1 MAKSKLK
8 KGDLVKVLAG
18 AHKGEQGPITWI
30 SKDRATVSVQGIEVL
45 KHVKPSNTD
54 TEGGIKKI
62 PAKLNI
68 SNVGYL
74 DPKVKNQTTRIGYEI
89 NDGKK
94 IRVSRRS
101 NQKLK

>member
-18 AHKGEQGPITWI
+18 SHKGEKGPITWI
-30 SKDRATVSVQGIEVL
+30 SKDKMTVSVQGVEVL

-68 SNVGYL
+68 SNVGYV
-74 DPKVKNQTTRIGYEI
+74 DPKAKDKPTRIGYEI
-89 NDGKK
+89 HDGKK
-94 IRVSRRS
+94 VRVSRRS
-101 NQKLK
+101 KQTLK